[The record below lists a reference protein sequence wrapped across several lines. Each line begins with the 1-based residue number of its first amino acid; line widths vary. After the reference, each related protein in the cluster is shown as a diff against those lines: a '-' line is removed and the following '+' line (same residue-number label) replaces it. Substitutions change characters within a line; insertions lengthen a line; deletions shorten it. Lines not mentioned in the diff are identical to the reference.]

1 MLCQC
6 CRGLLVRESFEEWNV
21 KTNALC
27 PATRCINC
35 GDIEDAV
42 VRANHL
48 RSMGS
53 AADPADPQDMMVG
66 VVHTSVFLSIVD
78 VTRRE
83 RL

>member
-1 MLCQC
+1 MLCQRC
-6 CRGLLVRESFEEWNV
+6 HGLLVRESFEEWNV
-21 KTNALC
+21 KTNAVC

-35 GDIEDAV
+35 GNMEEAV

-48 RSMGS
+48 RSVGS
-53 AADPADPQDMMVG
+53 AAGPADPQNIWQD